1 MQNWLRGA
9 VIALASA
16 AVALALAEMMRD
28 PVEGQT
34 PALDV
39 LRTPDGKPD
48 LNGIW
53 QSLNT
58 AHWNLQ
64 DHQARTGPVLEVG
77 AVLAIPAGQTVV
89 EGNEIPYQPW
99 AAARQ
104 KENYDNWLTRDPE
117 VKCFLPGLP
126 RATYMPYPFQIVQ
139 TGSNDILMAY
149 EYASASR
156 VIKMGKTEPPP
167 VDTWMGQS
175 VGRWEGDT
183 LVVDVTGFN
192 DQTWFDRAG
201 NFHSEALHIVERF
214 TPVHSNL
221 IDYQVTIEDPKV
233 FTRPWK
239 IQLPL
244 YRRQDQNVQLLEF
257 KCVEFVEELMYG
269 HLRKKTGNEKPFGAA
284 RLSWP

>member
-1 MQNWLRGA
+1 MQHWLKGA
-9 VIALASA
+9 VIALVSVGVTL
-16 AVALALAEMMRD
+16 AVSQRMRE
-28 PVEGQT
+28 PVEGQ
-34 PALDV
+34 ADIKV
-39 LRTPDGKPD
+39 LRTADGTPN

-53 QSLNT
+53 QAVGT

-64 DHQARTGPVLEVG
+64 DHQARTGPVLELG
-77 AVLAIPAGQTVV
+77 AILAVPAGLSVV

-117 VKCFLPGLP
+117 VTCYLPGLP

-156 VIKMGKTEPPP
+156 VIKMGKVEPPP

-175 VGRWEGDT
+175 GGRWEGDT
-183 LVVDVTGFN
+183 LVVDSTGFN

-201 NFHSEALHIVERF
+201 NFHSEALHLVERF
-214 TPVHSNL
+214 TPSGPDL
-221 IDYQVTIEDPKV
+221 LDYQVTFEDPKV

-239 IQLPL
+239 MQMPL
-244 YRRQDQNVQLLEF
+244 YRRQEKGAQLLEF
-257 KCVEFVEELMYG
+257 KCVEFVEEMMYG
-269 HLRKKTGNEKPFGAA
+269 HLRKKTGNEKPFSAV
-284 RLSWP
+284 RLRWP